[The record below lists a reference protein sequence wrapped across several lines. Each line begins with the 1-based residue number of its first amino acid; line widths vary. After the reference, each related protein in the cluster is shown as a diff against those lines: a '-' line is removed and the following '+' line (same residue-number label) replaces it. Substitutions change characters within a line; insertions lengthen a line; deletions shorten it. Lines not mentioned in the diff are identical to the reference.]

1 MQGVNGDTAG
11 GIPHARIIGQSELS
25 AYPIALGAAVFGWT
39 LPSGLSTQILDRFSE
54 LGGSLID
61 TADSYSSGMSE
72 QIIGR
77 WMSQRQNRDQVVLA
91 TKVGRHA
98 EFPGLSRANI
108 IAAVE
113 ASLERLQTECIDL
126 LYFHAEDANT
136 PLEESLAAAETLISA
151 GKVKYLAAS
160 NFGADALLS
169 ARILA
174 GGGLPRFEAVAL
186 EYSLIRRDI
195 VEGNVS
201 MMARTQNMSIMPYFV
216 LANGYLGRLRGV
228 KSFSPE
234 DIRARRAAQHSS
246 RHSSH
251 ILKVVEDIALSHG
264 VDVSTIATAWV
275 LSRPGVGIPA
285 VGVDSIADLEALMH
299 APFVELSR
307 HELSELEKASSEAP
321 RSWVPGRK

>member
-1 MQGVNGDTAG
+1 MQGVNSETPGVL
-11 GIPHARIIGQSELS
+11 PPARAIGQSGIE
-25 AYPIALGAAVFGWT
+25 AFPIALGAAVFGWT
-39 LPSGLSTQILDRFSE
+39 LPSGLSTQILDKFTE

-77 WMSQRQNRDQVVLA
+77 WMSQRKNRDRVVIA
-91 TKVGRHA
+91 TKVGRHP
-98 EFPGLSRANI
+98 EFTGLSRANI
-108 IAAVE
+108 ISAVE
-113 ASLERLQTECIDL
+113 GSLERLQTDCIDL
-126 LYFHAEDANT
+126 LYFHAEDPET
-136 PLEESLAAAETLISA
+136 SLEESLAAAETLISA
-151 GKVKYLAAS
+151 GKVKYLGAS
-160 NFGADALLS
+160 NFGADQLLT

-195 VEGNVS
+195 VEGNLA

-228 KSFSPE
+228 KNFSPE
-234 DIRARRAAQHSS
+234 DIRARRAAQHAN
-246 RHSSH
+246 RHSAH
-251 ILKVVEDIALSHG
+251 ILKVAEDIALSHG
-264 VDVSTIATAWV
+264 VVVSTIATAWV

-285 VGVDSIADLEALMH
+285 VGVDSLSDLEALMH

-307 HELSELEKASSEAP
+307 HELAELEKASSEVP